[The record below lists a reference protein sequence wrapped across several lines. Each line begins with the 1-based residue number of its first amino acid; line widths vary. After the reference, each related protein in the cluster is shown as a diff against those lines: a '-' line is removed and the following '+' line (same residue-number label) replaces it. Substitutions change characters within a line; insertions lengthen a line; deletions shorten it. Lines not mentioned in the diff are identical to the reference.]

1 MMEKDNTSR
10 DMLLYNKYIA
20 FFNTIYDLL
29 LKDDLEEPEQPTN
42 KKSFRLFNNKNKSE
56 EPYNKR
62 LAREKIDT
70 FINEECK
77 FDNLLSFNSLWQFL
91 QFVRYAEKAIFYIND
106 PDSCALYVDSDINE
120 VKLRLFKITTTESEI
135 KFKLERVKDEVNDK
149 RYSIITIHV
158 ERLHGKKMQN
168 IFTIVDQDVDFQDI
182 SDLYLMNT
190 LNIILYKNMME
201 VIRNIFDKLLEE
213 VNKHE

>member
-29 LKDDLEEPEQPTN
+29 LKDDLEEPEQPAN

>member
-1 MMEKDNTSR
+1 MEKDNTSR

-29 LKDDLEEPEQPTN
+29 LKDDLEEPEQPAK
-42 KKSFRLFNNKNKSE
+42 KKSFKLFNNKNKSE
-56 EPYNKR
+56 QEPYNKR
-62 LAREKIDT
+62 LAREKIDI

-77 FDNLLSFNSLWQFL
+77 FDDLLSFNSLWQFL

-158 ERLHGKKMQN
+158 ERFHGKKMQN

>member
-1 MMEKDNTSR
+1 MEKDNTSR

>member
-1 MMEKDNTSR
+1 MMEKDNMSR

-120 VKLRLFKITTTESEI
+120 IKLRLFKITTTESEI